1 MSAPA
6 AAIGGANGV
15 VTFLQ
20 SDGTHRA
27 LWAAR
32 VVGGAIQA
40 TERIDAGTLAS
51 ENVGGATV
59 GVDDAGAITAVF
71 SQYQGGRFRVLAARA
86 VGGAWSA
93 PTPVDA
99 GAGSGNA
106 EGAPQVATRSG
117 VALAVWAQGTGTRAR
132 IYGARFDG
140 AAWQPA
146 AALDTGA
153 GLGPGDSPQAG
164 MTAADAGVVVW
175 RQLEGAGSGRY
186 RVYGARLTAGAW
198 SAPALL
204 DTPAAGALGDA
215 ATPALAVDATS
226 GSAAA
231 AWSQSAAGGR
241 RRIYAARLVGDLW
254 GAATALDAATG
265 VGDSVSPSVALR
277 TAGDGIC
284 AWYGYDLADSHYKV
298 YASSLS
304 GGTWSAPIVI
314 GPATG
319 IPLIG
324 TTAAGDNLAVWYQN
338 DGTRDRIVSAP
349 EDHPADGR
357 CRPGPGGAI
366 EPRDDVRAG
375 AGRRCA
381 LRRRSRHVGLRQ
393 RPHRRA
399 HHAVRRRLR
408 LYRRPP
414 RAPYTVTLTA
424 WDRAGNSASDTALV
438 TVGDVDPPIVD
449 AGADVAVATRHGR
462 GAERHGHRRGLRHR
476 PRVDPLGPR
485 RRRHGDDT
493 WRNARVRGRGVYTAV
508 LTASDLAG
516 NVGSDSVTIHV
527 AVPAHG
533 YRRDTG
539 GTGSP
544 GGTGGSGGGGGT
556 GGTGGSGGAGG
567 GDAGGGCERRRR
579 RRRGVQGW
587 PDGLTPQVAGA
598 PVVSAGPD
606 RTVVA
611 GASLVLQGSATDTA
625 PLASV
630 DWTFGDGGTG
640 ARPVTR
646 STPTAG
652 RAPTPPSSRR
662 RTATGTSRAT
672 RQSSRSS
679 RPGTTPSWTP
689 AGR

>member
-1 MSAPA
+1 MALKDDGRTTDKSPMRRLCSVSLRAVLASAALLAALSAPAQAAWLPAAPIDAGAGAGPVVTAALAVAPDGRAIAAWVQRVDASPGSQARIWASAFSGGTWGAPTPLDVGTGDVSAPA

-32 VVGGAIQA
+32 VVGGTIQA

-59 GVDDAGAITAVF
+59 AVDDAGAITAVF

-86 VGGAWSA
+86 VGGAWSTPA
-93 PTPVDA
+93 PVDA

-140 AAWQPA
+140 TAWQPA

-198 SAPALL
+198 SAAALL

-241 RRIYAARLVGDLW
+241 KRIYAARLVGDLW

-349 EDHPADGR
+349 EDHTPPTVDAGPDRAVQSNHATTFAPALVGD
-357 CRPGPGGAI
+357 
-366 EPRDDVRAG
+366 
-375 AGRRCA
+375 A
-381 LRRRSRHVGLRQ
+381 LSGVDHVTWDFGNGHTVART
-393 RPHRRA
+393 
-399 HHAVRRRLR
+399 
-408 LYRRPP
+408 
-414 RAPYTVTLTA
+414 APYSVDYAYPQAAASAYTVTLTA

-438 TVGDVDPPIVD
+438 TVGDVDPPVVD
-449 AGADVAVATRHGR
+449 AGADVAVAPGT
-462 GAERHGHRRGLRHR
+462 A
-476 PRVDPLGPR
+476 
-485 RRRHGDDT
+485 
-493 WRNARVRGRGVYTAV
+493 AV
-508 LTASDLAG
+508 L
-516 NVGSDSVTIHV
+516 N
-527 AVPAHG
+527 
-533 YRRDTG
+533 
-539 GTGSP
+539 
-544 GGTGGSGGGGGT
+544 
-556 GGTGGSGGAGG
+556 
-567 GDAGGGCERRRR
+567 
-579 RRRGVQGW
+579 
-587 PDGLTPQVAGA
+587 
-598 PVVSAGPD
+598 
-606 RTVVA
+606 
-611 GASLVLQGSATDTA
+611 GSAIDA
-625 PLASV
+625 DSGIDPASIRW
-630 DWTFGDGGTG
+630 DLGDGATATTLG
-640 ARPVTR
+640 ATH
-646 STPTAG
+646 AYAAEG
-652 RAPTPPSSRR
+652 PTPPS
-662 RTATGTSRAT
+662 
-672 RQSSRSS
+672 
-679 RPGTTPSWTP
+679 
-689 AGR
+689 